1 MKLARSNNPVNHL
14 RRQIES
20 RWPETGYNDRTFD
33 SRIFT
38 TGLQAFDSLFPT
50 DGIPYGQLIEITGK
64 SGGGKT
70 SVLFRLLAGMLR
82 EKSGAGMNIGYVDFS
97 NSFFPTAAEYGGID
111 PSRLFIVKPDS
122 TLSGLRAA
130 ELLLKHNQA
139 RIIVCDL
146 VGINIAL
153 PMGIMHRLRRKTARA
168 KGLVIFLTENNPN
181 IVPASMTSLRLEI
194 ARTSET
200 CAKMNVLKSRL
211 SSPGKIIEISLEGGK
226 SR

>member
-1 MKLARSNNPVNHL
+1 MKLARPDSPVNHL

-20 RWPETGYNDRTFD
+20 RWPETGYSDRAFD
-33 SRIFT
+33 SRVFT
-38 TGLQAFDSLFPT
+38 TGLKVFDSLFPT
-50 DGIPYGQLIEITGK
+50 GGLPYGQLVEITGK

-70 SVLFRLLAGMLR
+70 SLLFRLLAGMIR
-82 EKSGAGMNIGYVDFS
+82 EKSGAGLNIGYIDFS

-146 VGINIAL
+146 VGIRTAL
-153 PMGIMHRLRRKTARA
+153 PMGIMHRLRRKTTRAR
-168 KGLVIFLTENNPN
+168 GLVIFLTENNPD
-181 IVPASMTSLRLEI
+181 IVPASMTSLRLDI
-194 ARTSET
+194 ARIDT
-200 CAKMNVLKSRL
+200 ARVRMNILKSRL
-211 SSPGKIIEISLEGGK
+211 SSPGKTVEVSLDEA
-226 SR
+226 

>member
-1 MKLARSNNPVNHL
+1 MKLAHPDSSVNHL

-20 RWPETGYNDRTFD
+20 RWPETGYSDRTFD
-33 SRIFT
+33 SRVFT
-38 TGLQAFDSLFPT
+38 TGLKIFDSLFPMG
-50 DGIPYGQLIEITGK
+50 GIPYGQLIEITGK

-111 PSRLFIVKPDS
+111 PSRLFIVKPDT

-130 ELLLKHNQA
+130 ELLLRHNQA

-146 VGINIAL
+146 VGIKTTL

-168 KGLVIFLTENNPN
+168 KGLVIFLTENNPD
-181 IVPASMTSLRLEI
+181 IVPASMTSLRLNI
-194 ARTSET
+194 TRIKTNRIR
-200 CAKMNVLKSRL
+200 MDILKSRL
-211 SSPGKIIEISLEGGK
+211 SSPGKTMEVDLDK
-226 SR
+226 A